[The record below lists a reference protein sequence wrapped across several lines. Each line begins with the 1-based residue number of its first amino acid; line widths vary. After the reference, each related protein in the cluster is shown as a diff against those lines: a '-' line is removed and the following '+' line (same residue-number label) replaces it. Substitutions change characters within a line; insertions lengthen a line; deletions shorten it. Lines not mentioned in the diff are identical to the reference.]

1 MKISALL
8 PRARKNWAAKVL
20 SIAAAVVLVLFHN
33 YSRLESRDIIVPLR
47 LELPTGYVPAA
58 PFADRVR
65 LTIRGESDAIFG
77 ISEQDLDAFADL
89 SGHSTEGA
97 FRVPVQVQKLGAALG
112 VDPLEIG
119 IDPLHVT
126 VRLGQRVTRE
136 VDVVPEI
143 SGYPPPGYQLGSY
156 VITPPQVTVTGP
168 RERVAD
174 LESIPTEEID
184 VAGQTDDF
192 VVQVRLSRP
201 NPFVSIPGGEIVEF
215 RASIDESVVLTTF
228 DQVEVVILNLA
239 PELQVESDP
248 ETGFIRLQGG
258 GQELEGLSPSD
269 MQLIVDASDIDAP
282 GTYELSTRPV
292 LPAGFLVLRY
302 EPLVVELS
310 VTE

>member
-1 MKISALL
+1 MKISLL
-8 PRARKNWAAKVL
+8 LSRARKNWPAKVL

-33 YSRLESRDIIVPLR
+33 YSRLESRDLSVPLR
-47 LELPTGYVPAA
+47 LELPGGYVPAA

-65 LTIRGESDAIFG
+65 LTIRGEPDEIFR
-77 ISEQDLDAFADL
+77 ISEQDLDVFADL
-89 SGHSTEGA
+89 SGHSAEGA

-119 IDPLHVT
+119 VEPLHVT
-126 VRLGQRVTRE
+126 VRLGERITRE
-136 VDVVPEI
+136 VDIVPNI

-156 VITPPQVTVTGP
+156 VLNPSQVLVTGP
-168 RERVAD
+168 RERVAG
-174 LESIPTEEID
+174 LESIPTEEIN
-184 VAGQTDDF
+184 VAGRTEDF
-192 VVQVRLSRP
+192 VVQVRLTRP
-201 NPFVSIPGGEIVEF
+201 STLVSIPGGEIVEF

-228 DQVEVVILNLA
+228 DQIEVVILNLS
-239 PELQVESDP
+239 PELQIESEL
-248 ETGFIRLQGG
+248 ETGIIRLQGG

-282 GTYELSTRPV
+282 GIYELSTRPV

-302 EPLVVELS
+302 EPMVIELS